1 MASRQFASLPPRE
14 GSALTWITEHYLSQ
28 PESYEIP
35 LRTMY
40 ALNSTAGAHPPF
52 SPLPPHPT
60 SPLFSREPDGNAFPH
75 PRYPMAKEQDHAAY
89 RVSSTAALFKA
100 HLMSQMSQLP
110 TQQCS
115 LPPSFI
121 TSFVR
126 RCFPED
132 LGAVDFPQALTAL
145 DYLRDLEQRRNKEVM
160 AALNKLAV
168 LDDGFDQNDLAK
180 RYPGVAKWLA
190 SLEEKTIHASA
201 LYSKVYLELRYWTL
215 FNEILLPPFNKAQS
229 VAMLNT
235 LFPAVISS
243 RPAFHVCERKL
254 MQERHR
260 FFQYICEVE
269 EKGPRVLD
277 PVIRKDRRP
286 GDATGWPKVYES
298 LNKYLCAVT
307 DIIDACYSVNSRES
321 LEEQSS
327 SRRHN
332 KGRKV
337 DSGISF
343 GSTDH
348 RPSTSSSGSGSASGS
363 SSNGGTTKNKPL
375 PPSPTTT
382 KSSKS
387 SKSSGPSTLERI
399 GRELRKMRSRG
410 DFGSSDQGQQQQT
423 QHQQQ
428 QTQPQLKTSRSRGAL
443 RKMRSTSILGER
455 DRNLGS
461 SGAGEGE
468 FDAAEFRRK
477 RMLWEAKHNRSVD
490 EGNGNG
496 NGNGIK
502 RSSA

>member
-1 MASRQFASLPPRE
+1 MASRQFASPPPRE
-14 GSALTWITEHYLSQ
+14 GSALTWISEHYLSQ

-60 SPLFSREPDGNAFPH
+60 SPRFSREPDGNAFPH

-160 AALNKLAV
+160 TALQKLGI
-168 LDDGFDQNDLAK
+168 LDDGFDQNDLDK
-180 RYPGVAKWLA
+180 RYPGVAKWVA
-190 SLEEKTIHASA
+190 SLKEKTIHASA

-254 MQERHR
+254 MQERER
-260 FFQYICEVE
+260 FFRYICEVE
-269 EKGPRVLD
+269 ERGPRVLD

-298 LNKYLCAVT
+298 LNKYLCAVN

-348 RPSTSSSGSGSASGS
+348 RPSTSSSGSASGS
-363 SSNGGTTKNKPL
+363 SSGSTTKNKPL

-382 KSSKS
+382 KPTKS
-387 SKSSGPSTLERI
+387 TKSSGPSTLERI

-410 DFGSSDQGQQQQT
+410 DFGSDQGQQQQ
-423 QHQQQ
+423 QN
-428 QTQPQLKTSRSRGAL
+428 QPQLKTSRSRGAL

-477 RMLWEAKHNRSVD
+477 RMLWEAKHKRPVD
-490 EGNGNG
+490 E
-496 NGNGIK
+496 GNGIK